1 MLHKIHVNK
10 FKTKNL
16 PSSSTLSLA
25 KTENQFPMLQKN
37 LLNDDEMDH
46 LENYGVM
53 YKEKIG
59 NLM

>member
-1 MLHKIHVNK
+1 M
-10 FKTKNL
+10 
-16 PSSSTLSLA
+16 SLA

-37 LLNDDEMDH
+37 LLNDDEMDD